1 MLYEDQAER
10 FDARAGLP
18 PGAEERIAEALA
30 DVVRL
35 APGQTLLEV
44 GAGTGALS
52 LPLVRLPIR
61 YVGFDRSPAML
72 AVFRRRLE
80 AEGLRAELHVAD
92 GNERWPAPDG
102 SVSVIFSARALHHL
116 AAAHVV
122 AEVRRVARAGGAWL
136 AVGRVRRPRDSTP
149 AVMRRELRRLLRRHG
164 FEGAHHEAHTEA
176 VFARLERSG
185 GRRAPAR
192 TAARWSARHS
202 PADALT
208 AWTQKA
214 GLAGLELPPDVKAHI
229 LAELRSWAETR
240 FGDPDE
246 PRAHEEFFEIETIFF
261 EPEV

>member
-18 PGAEERIAEALA
+18 PGAPERIAEALA
-30 DVVRL
+30 DAVSL
-35 APGQTLLEV
+35 APGETLLEV

-80 AEGLRAELHVAD
+80 AAGLRAELHVAD
-92 GNERWPAPDG
+92 GNGRWPAPDG
-102 SVSVIFSARALHHL
+102 SVSVIFGARALHHL
-116 AAAHVV
+116 AVDHVV
-122 AEVRRVARAGGAWL
+122 AEVRRVARAGGARL
-136 AVGRVRRPRDSTP
+136 AVGRVRRPKEAVTS
-149 AVMRRELRRLLRRHG
+149 VMRRELRRRLRRHG
-164 FEGAHHEAHTEA
+164 FEGAHHEAHTGA
-176 VFARLERSG
+176 VFAELVRAG
-185 GRRAPAR
+185 GRRAPTR
-192 TAARWSARHS
+192 TAARWTVRRS
-202 PADALT
+202 PADALE
-208 AWTQKA
+208 AWGQKA
-214 GLAGLELPPDVKAHI
+214 GLAGLELPPDVKARI
-229 LAELRSWAETR
+229 LAELRTWAGTR